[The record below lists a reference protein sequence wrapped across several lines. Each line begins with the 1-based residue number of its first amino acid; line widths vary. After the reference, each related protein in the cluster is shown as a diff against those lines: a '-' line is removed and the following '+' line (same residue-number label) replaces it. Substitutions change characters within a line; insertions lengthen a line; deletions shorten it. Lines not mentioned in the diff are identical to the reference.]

1 MTETLVYAKAL
12 ELAEAV
18 VAERGADFRYCQ
30 SGSETACAYVP
41 LADPRFP
48 WKVTEAAIGA
58 KVTGCMVGE
67 ILKRADLLTD
77 EVASSVSGIAGLVAG
92 GAVPA
97 TAQATRFLNAV
108 QRAQDYG
115 REWGEAV
122 AEGKSE
128 VQGWNW
134 NKDESLSPVFI

>member
-30 SGSETACAYVP
+30 YGSETACAYVP

-48 WKVTEAAIGA
+48 WKVTDAAVGA
-58 KVTGCMVGE
+58 RVTGCMVGE

-77 EVASSVSGIAGLVAG
+77 EVASSVSGISGLVVID
-92 GAVPA
+92 AVPA
-97 TAQATRFLNAV
+97 TAKATAFLTAV

-115 REWGEAV
+115 KEWGEAV
-122 AEGKSE
+122 AAGKID

-134 NKDESLSPVFI
+134 NKDESLSPVFT